1 MKHIDELSSYCRPF
15 SSRLQL
21 GLVVQGVF
29 LGMCAGGLITLYR
42 LTLDFMED
50 FVLNLSKL
58 MHTHLY
64 ILGMWLVVCVLL
76 GLCLYELIA
85 HIPNIKGAGIDCAC
99 AEIKGALSMKS
110 TKTLLAKF
118 LAGSMCAFGGLSL
131 GREGPSVQLGALMG
145 KVIAEHTPHTHLRTR
160 LFMTCGAAAGMAAA
174 FHAPLT
180 GTLFALEEIHKQF
193 QPALLIAA
201 MISSIT
207 ADFVVSSVF
216 GVAPVLSFHFI
227 RDLNHRYYLF
237 IVILGIV
244 CGLIGAVHNKGMFF
258 IQEHV
263 YTHLDAVHPALKF
276 ICAFLIGAG
285 VIYAAPWLVCGGGQI
300 FSYLK
305 DTHGLS
311 LSFIAFLLIGKYLA
325 TASAFG
331 SGAPGGTL
339 FPLCAMGACTGALFG
354 VFAAQFLGLPHVYVV
369 NFIVLGIAGLF
380 ASVVRAPVTAVVLA
394 FELTGSF
401 SALLAVSIVAILSY
415 VCANLTKVEPFYEH
429 LTDRLLERIAY
440 EKSVHVDEISSHR
453 KKGSVLKGLLHE
465 ASLSDEAPLVSLRSF
480 VVGIKSAIDGKLI
493 QEVDWPDN
501 VRVLMIVRAGKN
513 ILPSGHTRIQSLD
526 ELVMTFLSDTEAD
539 DNQKLNDLVRAS
551 FTKK

>member
-1 MKHIDELSSYCRPF
+1 
-15 SSRLQL
+15 
-21 GLVVQGVF
+21 
-29 LGMCAGGLITLYR
+29 
-42 LTLDFMED
+42 
-50 FVLNLSKL
+50 
-58 MHTHLY
+58 
-64 ILGMWLVVCVLL
+64 
-76 GLCLYELIA
+76 
-85 HIPNIKGAGIDCAC
+85 
-99 AEIKGALSMKS
+99 
-110 TKTLLAKF
+110 
-118 LAGSMCAFGGLSL
+118 
-131 GREGPSVQLGALMG
+131 
-145 KVIAEHTPHTHLRTR
+145 
-160 LFMTCGAAAGMAAA
+160 
-174 FHAPLT
+174 
-180 GTLFALEEIHKQF
+180 
-193 QPALLIAA
+193 
-201 MISSIT
+201 
-207 ADFVVSSVF
+207 
-216 GVAPVLSFHFI
+216 
-227 RDLNHRYYLF
+227 
-237 IVILGIV
+237 
-244 CGLIGAVHNKGMFF
+244 
-258 IQEHV
+258 
-263 YTHLDAVHPALKF
+263 
-276 ICAFLIGAG
+276 
-285 VIYAAPWLVCGGGQI
+285 
-300 FSYLK
+300 
-305 DTHGLS
+305 
-311 LSFIAFLLIGKYLA
+311 
-325 TASAFG
+325 
-331 SGAPGGTL
+331 
-339 FPLCAMGACTGALFG
+339 MGACTGALFG

-465 ASLSDEAPLVSLRSF
+465 ASLSDEAPRVSLRSF

>member
-1 MKHIDELSSYCRPF
+1 
-15 SSRLQL
+15 
-21 GLVVQGVF
+21 
-29 LGMCAGGLITLYR
+29 
-42 LTLDFMED
+42 
-50 FVLNLSKL
+50 
-58 MHTHLY
+58 
-64 ILGMWLVVCVLL
+64 
-76 GLCLYELIA
+76 
-85 HIPNIKGAGIDCAC
+85 
-99 AEIKGALSMKS
+99 
-110 TKTLLAKF
+110 
-118 LAGSMCAFGGLSL
+118 
-131 GREGPSVQLGALMG
+131 MG
-145 KVIAEHTPHTHLRTR
+145 KVIAEHTPHSHLRSR

-244 CGLIGAVHNKGMFF
+244 CGLIGALHNKGMFF

-263 YTHLDAVHPALKF
+263 YTRLDALHPSLKF
-276 ICAFLIGAG
+276 MCAFLIGAG

-305 DTHGLS
+305 NTHGLS
-311 LSFIAFLLIGKYLA
+311 LGFIAFLLIGKYLA

-331 SGAPGGTL
+331 SGSPGGTL
-339 FPLCAMGACTGALFG
+339 FPLCAMGACTGAFFG
-354 VFAAQFLGLPHVYVV
+354 VFAAQFLGLPQVYVV

-415 VCANLTKVEPFYEH
+415 VCANLTKVDPFYEH
-429 LTDRLLERIAY
+429 LTNRLLERIAQ
-440 EKSVHVDEISSHR
+440 ERSIRVDARTSR
-453 KKGSVLKGLLHE
+453 KKKGSVAGLLE
-465 ASLSDEAPLVSLRSF
+465 GKLVKKEELPKVSLRSF
-480 VVGIKSAIDGKLI
+480 VVGIKSAVDGKQI
-493 QEVDWPDN
+493 KDIAWPCGA
-501 VRVLMIVRAGKN
+501 RVLMVIRDGKN
-513 ILPSGHTRIQSLD
+513 ILPSGTTRIQSLD
-526 ELVMTFLSDTEAD
+526 ELVITFLSDTEAS
-539 DNQKLNDLVRAS
+539 DNQTISELVRAS
-551 FTKK
+551 FTEK